1 MASQAVRYKADV
13 GGDRGRG
20 DLIGLPPLVLLPAGA
35 WLLVHPAPAWML
47 MWALSIAVY
56 AGLKWLTWWRARRLA
71 VANPATRS
79 LGYLLAWP
87 GMDAPA
93 FLDAVRR
100 GAAPS
105 LLELAAAAG
114 SLALGATLF
123 WGVARLAAAVPLAAG
138 WIGLFGLIFVLHFGG
153 FRLASIFWRTL
164 GVDAVP
170 LMRAPILAGSLGEL
184 WGRRW
189 NTAFH
194 VLARDLLVAPLRSR
208 VGMPAAVLAAFLAS
222 GLVHDLVLSV
232 PAGAGYGLP
241 TAYFLLQGAGLLA
254 ERTRL
259 GRRLGLG
266 AGLRGRLF
274 ALAVAGVPAFGLF
287 HPPFVVGVIV
297 PFMRAVGAL

>member
-1 MASQAVRYKADV
+1 MASQAVRDDAV
-13 GGDRGRG
+13 PGRDRGRG
-20 DLIGLPPLVLLPAGA
+20 DRVGLLPLVLLPAGA
-35 WLLVHPAPAWML
+35 WLLAHQAQAWML
-47 MWALSIAVY
+47 MWALSVAVY

-71 VANPATRS
+71 AGNPVTRS

-93 FLDAVRR
+93 FLDAARH

-105 LLELAAAAG
+105 LLELAGAAG
-114 SLALGATLF
+114 SVALGATLF
-123 WGVARLAAAVPLAAG
+123 WGVARLAAVPLAAG
-138 WIGLFGLIFVLHFGG
+138 WIGLFGLIFVLHFGA
-153 FRLASIFWRTL
+153 FRFASIFWRTL

-208 VGMPAAVLAAFLAS
+208 VGMPGAVMAAFLAS

-241 TAYFLLQGAGLLA
+241 TAYFLLQGTGLLS

-259 GRRLGLG
+259 GRRFGL
-266 AGLRGRLF
+266 ATGLRGRLF
-274 ALAVAGVPAFGLF
+274 ALAVAGAPAFLLF